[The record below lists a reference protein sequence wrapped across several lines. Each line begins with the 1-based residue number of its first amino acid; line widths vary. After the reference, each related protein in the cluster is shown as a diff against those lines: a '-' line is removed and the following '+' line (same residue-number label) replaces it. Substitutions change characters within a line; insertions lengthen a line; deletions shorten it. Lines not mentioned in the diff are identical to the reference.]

1 MVQSLEI
8 RSSGRVFPPGKLLCI
23 GRNYAMHAAEMKA
36 AIPTEPMV
44 FLKPA
49 SALVRS
55 GESIVLPA
63 RSADVHHEVE
73 LVVLIGREVRNVRSE
88 DALEA
93 VAGYAVGLDMTA
105 RDLQA
110 AAKKSGSPWTVAKG
124 FDTFAPVGE
133 FLDAAAVAD
142 PGRLEISLEVNGSIR
157 QSGNTSNMIFSV
169 EELIAYCSTIF
180 TLVPGDLI
188 YTGTPEGVGQVKQG
202 DRLRASASGLPD
214 LVVDVRSETGQG

>member
-8 RSSGRVFPPGKLLCI
+8 RSSGRAFPPGKLLCI

-133 FLDAAAVAD
+133 FLEAAAVAD
-142 PGRLEISLEVNGSIR
+142 PGRLDISLEVNGSVR
-157 QSGNTSNMIFSV
+157 QSGNTSNMLFSV

-180 TLVPGDLI
+180 TLAPGDLI
-188 YTGTPEGVGQVKQG
+188 FTGTPEGVGQVKHG